1 MEKLTASQMVK
12 KSTPLWNPKIYTG
25 ARFEILTAVL
35 QRILRC
41 DTVSV
46 G

>member
-1 MEKLTASQMVK
+1 MEKLTVCRMVK
-12 KSTPLWNPKIYTG
+12 KSTPLWNPKVYTG

-41 DTVSV
+41 DVVSL